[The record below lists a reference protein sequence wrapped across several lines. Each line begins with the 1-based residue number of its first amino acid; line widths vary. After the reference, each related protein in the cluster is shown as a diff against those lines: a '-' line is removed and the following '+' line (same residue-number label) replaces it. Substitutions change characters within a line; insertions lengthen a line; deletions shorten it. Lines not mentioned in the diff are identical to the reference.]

1 VVARHIIYAVVPAY
15 DEERSVGRVVREL
28 RQSIPAIEVIVVN
41 DGSHDKTE
49 MEARA
54 AGAYVLSLPENG
66 GYGAALQTGL
76 RHAFA
81 QGAEF
86 VVTLDADGQHDP
98 AEVPLL
104 LAPVLDGVADLA
116 LGSRYLGR
124 SAGYR
129 VPRLRRAG
137 SWFFARIAT
146 ALAKQPITDPTTG
159 FQAMNRK
166 VLASYAGWRRFPRRT
181 PDANLLLYASRL
193 GHRIIERPVVMHA
206 DEGPGSMHGTLR
218 SAAYPVQMLSSI
230 LAVLLRRR

>member
-1 VVARHIIYAVVPAY
+1 VVATHKICAVVPAY
-15 DEERSVGRVVREL
+15 DEERSVGRIVREL
-28 RQSIPAIEVIVVN
+28 RQLVPAIEVIVVN
-41 DGSHDKTE
+41 DGSRDNTE
-49 MEARA
+49 MEACA
-54 AGAYVLSLPENG
+54 AGAHVLSLPKNR
-66 GYGAALQTGL
+66 GYGAALQTGI

-98 AEVPLL
+98 AEIPLL
-104 LAPVLDGVADLA
+104 LAPVLDGEADLA

-129 VPRLRRAG
+129 VPHLRRAG
-137 SWFFARIAT
+137 SWFFARIAS
-146 ALAKQPITDPTTG
+146 ALVKQPITDPTTG

-166 VLASYAGWRRFPRRT
+166 VLASYAGWSRFPVRT
-181 PDANLLLYASRL
+181 PDANLLLYASRR
-193 GHRIIERPVVMHA
+193 GHRIVERPVIMHA

-218 SAAYPVQMLSSI
+218 SAVYPVQMLSSI